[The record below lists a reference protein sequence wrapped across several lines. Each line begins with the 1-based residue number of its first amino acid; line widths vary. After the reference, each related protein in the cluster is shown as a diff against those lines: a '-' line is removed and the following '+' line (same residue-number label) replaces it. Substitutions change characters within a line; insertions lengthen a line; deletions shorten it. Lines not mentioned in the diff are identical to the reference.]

1 MTICLELLDRD
12 ELEWMAAS
20 LAPLRDLCLLGRLET
35 ITLVASAE
43 KPTCLKEFREYLDL
57 RQNGRPLDGRLYQDS
72 ALDPNNHLPLIINTG
87 WPNFSPWSKQ
97 KWLRA
102 ILLDPN
108 GVNQLLKRLHIIFG
122 GELYVDGKLVFKNST
137 NITELIKFDPRN
149 GEIKIVPR
157 VGSIDRS

>member
-12 ELEWMAAS
+12 ELEWIAAS
-20 LAPLRDLCLLGRLET
+20 VAPLRDLCLLGRLET

-72 ALDPNNHLPLIINTG
+72 ALDPSNHLPLIINTG

-97 KWLRA
+97 KWLRT
-102 ILLDPN
+102 ILLDPS
-108 GVNQLLKRLHIIFG
+108 GVYHLLKEIHDIFG
-122 GELYVDGKLVFKNST
+122 GELYVDGKLLLQEHIQKM
-137 NITELIKFDPRN
+137 ELINFDSQN

-157 VGSIDRS
+157 VGPSR